1 MKEVSYPKVS
11 GAPCLTYE
19 ITAWLSYLNIGIL
32 IGTLALALFNAS
44 DDVVAK
50 NFAYIYAFISVVVLV
65 RPSIPDD

>member
-1 MKEVSYPKVS
+1 MKEVRYPRVS
-11 GAPCLTYE
+11 GSSCL
-19 ITAWLSYLNIGIL
+19 INGIAAWLSYLNIGIL

-65 RPSIPDD
+65 RCVFLGS